1 MTILFP
7 INQHTD
13 VIDRAFGCGIDCINT
28 TINVDCNELS
38 D

>member
-7 INQHTD
+7 INERSEPLN
-13 VIDRAFGCGIDCINT
+13 RAFTCGVDCINT